1 MQSNEKKKYTSRN
14 VKTSRG
20 SKVEHLDLY
29 SQHRITNYLK
39 KEKDNPLVNKYAKDH
54 SKNTKILVPEE
65 IWEDIEAKYMT
76 GQYSKADLAKM
87 YGISEDT
94 IGKRINKKGI
104 KVDKDA
110 VEALECF
117 DKGFRNISNILYNA
131 RDNEDTREIKR
142 MADDIVGMTS
152 EDKEKAKQEAKEHFL
167 KSSENTLDPLQK
179 TTKRDRI
186 KQIVPEIIDNR
197 VSVKLANEVI
207 ELTARKNP
215 GFARGFQ
222 SLSALMLKRAS
233 EILTSE
239 KGISSND
246 IKNIATALKDLDVM
260 MSIFPK
266 QPTIAQQ
273 FNFGKN
279 EKDKVDTDI
288 NLNVK
293 IIGANET
300 KPLPKPNKPSKELPI
315 EKQIENQKALQEI
328 RYDLD
333 KDEGDDD

>member
-1 MQSNEKKKYTSRN
+1 MQSNNEKPKKKYPKRN
-14 VKTSRG
+14 VTTSRG

-76 GQYSKADLAKM
+76 GQYSKADLARM

-94 IGKRINKKGI
+94 IGRRINKKGI
-104 KVDKDA
+104 EIDKDA
-110 VEALECF
+110 VEAIECF
-117 DKGFRNISNILYNA
+117 DRGFRNISNILYNA
-131 RDNEDTREIKR
+131 RDNEDTRSIKEMANEI
-142 MADDIVGMTS
+142 IGMTS
-152 EDKEKAKQEAKEHFL
+152 EDREIAKQEAKEQFL
-167 KSSENTLDPLQK
+167 KSSENALEPLQK
-179 TTKRDRI
+179 TTRKEKI
-186 KQIVPEIIDNR
+186 KQIVPEIIDNK
-197 VSVKLANEVI
+197 VGIKLANEII

-222 SLSALMLKRAS
+222 SISALMLKRAG
-233 EILTSE
+233 EILTSD
-239 KGISSND
+239 KGVSSND
-246 IKNIATALKDLDVM
+246 IRNLSTALKDLDSM

-273 FNFGKN
+273 FNFGKT
-279 EKDKVDTDI
+279 EKEKVDTDI

-293 IIGANET
+293 IVGAT
-300 KPLPKPNKPSKELPI
+300 KNVGGRPCKELSQ
-315 EKQIENQKALQEI
+315 EKQEENLKAIGEI

-333 KDEGDDD
+333 REDDD

>member
-1 MQSNEKKKYTSRN
+1 MQSNNEKPKKKYPKRN
-14 VKTSRG
+14 VTTSRG

-76 GQYSKADLAKM
+76 GQYSKADLARM

-94 IGKRINKKGI
+94 IGRRINKKGI
-104 KVDKDA
+104 EIDKDA
-110 VEALECF
+110 VEAIECF
-117 DKGFRNISNILYNA
+117 DRGFRNISNILYNA
-131 RDNEDTREIKR
+131 RDNEDTRSIKEMANEI
-142 MADDIVGMTS
+142 IGMTS
-152 EDKEKAKQEAKEHFL
+152 EDREIAKQEAKEQFL
-167 KSSENTLDPLQK
+167 KSSENALEPLQK
-179 TTKRDRI
+179 TTRKEKI
-186 KQIVPEIIDNR
+186 KQIVPEIIDNK
-197 VSVKLANEVI
+197 VGIKLANEII

-222 SLSALMLKRAS
+222 SISALMLKRAG
-233 EILTSE
+233 EILTSD
-239 KGISSND
+239 KGVSSND
-246 IKNIATALKDLDVM
+246 IRNLSTALKDLDSM

-273 FNFGKN
+273 FNFGKT
-279 EKDKVDTDI
+279 EKEKVDTDI

-293 IIGANET
+293 IVGAT
-300 KPLPKPNKPSKELPI
+300 KNVGGRPCKELPQ
-315 EKQIENQKALQEI
+315 EKQEENLKAIGEI

-333 KDEGDDD
+333 REDDD

>member
-1 MQSNEKKKYTSRN
+1 MQSTNDKPKKKYPKRN
-14 VKTSRG
+14 VTTSRG

-76 GQYSKADLAKM
+76 GHYSKADLARM

-104 KVDKDA
+104 QVDKDA
-110 VEALECF
+110 MEAIECF
-117 DKGFRNISNILYNA
+117 DKGFRNISNILYNT
-131 RDNEDTREIKR
+131 RDNKDIRDIKE
-142 MADDIVGMTS
+142 MANEIVGMSS
-152 EDKEKAKQEAKEHFL
+152 EDREKAKTEAKEHFL
-167 KSSENTLDPLQK
+167 KSSENTLDPLQR

-215 GFARGFQ
+215 AFARGFQ
-222 SLSALMLKRAS
+222 SVSALMLKRAS
-233 EILTSE
+233 EILNSD
-239 KGISSND
+239 KGVSSND
-246 IKNIATALKDLDVM
+246 IRNISTALKDLDSM

-273 FNFGKN
+273 FNFGKS
-279 EKDKVDTDI
+279 EKEKVDTDI

-300 KPLPKPNKPSKELPI
+300 KTLPKPCKELPP
-315 EKQIENQKALQEI
+315 EKQEENKKAISEI

-333 KDEGDDD
+333 KDDD